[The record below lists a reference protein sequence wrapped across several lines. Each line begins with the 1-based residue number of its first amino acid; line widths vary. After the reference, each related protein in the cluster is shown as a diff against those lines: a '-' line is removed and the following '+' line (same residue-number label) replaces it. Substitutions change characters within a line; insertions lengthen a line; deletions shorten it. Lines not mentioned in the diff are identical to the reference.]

1 MYLIWLSSAKKGL
14 RVIQTK
20 QLKCYELDKFS
31 SDIYHREPGTVFGCY
46 ACVCIDICCESRE
59 CEDTKYS
66 N

>member
-1 MYLIWLSSAKKGL
+1 MNLTNLA
-14 RVIQTK
+14 V
-20 QLKCYELDKFS
+20 
-31 SDIYHREPGTVFGCY
+31 IYHRKPGTVFGCY